1 MAGLAVSLY
10 PRAPRWLDLFP
21 DKERDMRPPIA
32 RFPIFATLAVAVVAC
47 GGGSSSPTAPRP
59 SAVLTLTANP
69 TSATGEPCTVCGS
82 LVGEKRV
89 VTDLTARE
97 SAGVGVVATELAM
110 QLRLDSGE
118 LLVDAGYNGSGLTQL
133 AGTTRISGAGQLLL
147 PDAGPHYPGAR
158 AGETGNLTY
167 TLRGTDDNG
176 HAVSATVVVR
186 VTT

>member
-1 MAGLAVSLY
+1 MAGLALPFY
-10 PRAPRWLDLFP
+10 PRAPSSPDLFP
-21 DKERDMRPPIA
+21 DKERDMKKTLRTVSS
-32 RFPIFATLAVAVVAC
+32 TLALLALFGC
-47 GGGSSSPTAPRP
+47 GGGGSSPTAPLP
-59 SAVLTLTANP
+59 SAALTLAANP
-69 TSATGEPCTVCGS
+69 TSATGEPCTVCGP

-89 VTDLTARE
+89 TTDLTARE

-133 AGTTRISGAGQLLL
+133 AGTTRIAAGGQLLL

>member
-1 MAGLAVSLY
+1 MQTTTARPLILLAL
-10 PRAPRWLDLFP
+10 AL
-21 DKERDMRPPIA
+21 A
-32 RFPIFATLAVAVVAC
+32 FAAC
-47 GGGSSSPTAPRP
+47 GGGGSSPTAPQP
-59 SAVLTLTANP
+59 TAVLTLTANP
-69 TSATGEPCTVCGS
+69 TSATGEPCTVCGP

-89 VTDLTARE
+89 TTDLTAGE
-97 SAGVGVVATELAM
+97 SAGVGVVASELGM

-118 LLVDAGYNGSGLTQL
+118 LLVDAGYTGAGLTQL
-133 AGTTRISGAGQLLL
+133 AGTTRIAPGGQLLL